1 MFGTKYDTAPKKY
14 NTSKTTIYQE
24 SNTPSYTE
32 DIEADLSYKGY
43 EGIIRGIVESY
54 ENAALVD
61 NYLRQAQ
68 KKEFE
73 MKACCMNE
81 DAIESFREASVGSA
95 TQIVVGSMQ
104 RFIAKIKGVMQN
116 YNQQIRKYFDK
127 KNIENFKRQV
137 KNLDKEKC
145 KEKTVDEY
153 EAPRYPDKLLAPMDI
168 ESLSNIIIHYTDEV
182 EGAKDTNVNTLD
194 DGKSTTQAM
203 SANNTNAK
211 VEVLR
216 VYPEVQKAKEEYDK
230 AKKAYDDA
238 KKAYDDEQ
246 DATKKAALQKP
257 MNDAKKPM
265 TDAEQAWKDAQA
277 KATEDDEKASTKV
290 TADNDADNT
299 DIADEMVKV
308 LLQPGLKLQSLSQ
321 QELDNAGLSDF
332 GELYHKMCYND
343 EASNIKIDPDVMF
356 KPLENGKTIL
366 SNFSQFE
373 KLFDSVANDAIKR
386 VKASK
391 LSDNAEQIKKLNRTC
406 SIMSNVCLQSTG
418 ILFKELQFGIHQ
430 ANTVFNLAIGSAV
443 SISLKGKANPQVNG
457 NGTPAAP
464 VPAGPAP
471 AAAAAPVPAAAA
483 PAPAAA
489 VPSINITRPAA
500 RPHN

>member
-81 DAIESFREASVGSA
+81 DAIESFHEASVGSA
-95 TQIVVGSMQ
+95 TQIVIGSMQ

-137 KNLDKEKC
+137 KNLNKEKC
-145 KEKTVDEY
+145 KEKTLDEY
-153 EAPRYPDKLLAPMDI
+153 EAPLYPDKLLA
-168 ESLSNIIIHYTDEV
+168 ELNIDLLNGLVIKFTEN
-182 EGAKDTNVNTLD
+182 GANATDTNEHT
-194 DGKSTTQAM
+194 DGAVTTQAM
-203 SANNTNAK
+203 TADNGGAQITAVTVDLDQQLTNTTNAYNTAKAEYDK
-211 VEVLR
+211 VADPNGDPKTGFTKAQVDEAKSKMNGAKSKMDDA
-216 VYPEVQKAKEEYDK
+216 QKAKDNSK
-230 AKKAYDDA
+230 
-238 KKAYDDEQ
+238 
-246 DATKKAALQKP
+246 TNKP
-257 MNDAKKPM
+257 TSVSMEVND
-265 TDAEQAWKDAQA
+265 
-277 KATEDDEKASTKV
+277 
-290 TADNDADNT
+290 DADNT
-299 DIADEMVKV
+299 AIADEMVRA
-308 LLQPGLKLQSLSQ
+308 LLIPGINNGLTEEEVQK
-321 QELDNAGLSDF
+321 AGLSDF
-332 GELYHKMCYND
+332 GELYHKMCYKP
-343 EASNIKIDPDVMF
+343 EESNVKIDPDVMF
-356 KPLENGKTIL
+356 KPLENGKNIL
-366 SNFSQFE
+366 TTFSNFEKQFDA
-373 KLFDSVANDAIKR
+373 LANNAIKSA
-386 VKASK
+386 KASK
-391 LSDNAEQIKKLNRTC
+391 LSDNAEQIKVLNRNCTV
-406 SIMSNVCLQSTG
+406 MSNVCLQSTG

-443 SISLKGKANPQVNG
+443 SISLKGKGKPQVNG
-457 NGTPAAP
+457 NGTPA
-464 VPAGPAP
+464 PAGPAP
-471 AAAAAPVPAAAA
+471 AG
-483 PAPAAA
+483 PAPAGPTPAA
-489 VPSINITRPAA
+489 GGTGGAPSLNITRPIT

>member
-81 DAIESFREASVGSA
+81 DAIESFHEASVGSA
-95 TQIVVGSMQ
+95 TQIVIGSMQ

-145 KEKTVDEY
+145 KEKTLDEY
-153 EAPRYPDKLLAPMDI
+153 EAPLYPETLLAP
-168 ESLSNIIIHYTDEV
+168 LNIDLLNGLVIKFTENGANATDTNEHIDGATKTKAISADNGGAQIKVAEV
-182 EGAKDTNVNTLD
+182 DLVKDAEIKLQQAKDNQTKINTDANATDNDKTAAATAVTKAQTKLD
-194 DGKSTTQAM
+194 
-203 SANNTNAK
+203 
-211 VEVLR
+211 E
-216 VYPEVQKAKEEYDK
+216 
-230 AKKAYDDA
+230 AKKAA
-238 KKAYDDEQ
+238 ENNGSNTSAS
-246 DATKKAALQKP
+246 AT
-257 MNDAKKPM
+257 MEVND
-265 TDAEQAWKDAQA
+265 
-277 KATEDDEKASTKV
+277 
-290 TADNDADNT
+290 DADNT
-299 DIADEMVKV
+299 AIADEMIRA
-308 LLQPGLKLQSLSQ
+308 LLHNGIGKGLT
-321 QELDNAGLSDF
+321 QEEVQKAGLSDF
-332 GELYHKMCYND
+332 GELYHKMCYKP
-343 EASNIKIDPDVMF
+343 EESNVKIDPDVMF
-356 KPLENGKTIL
+356 KPLENGKNIL
-366 SNFSQFE
+366 TAFSNFEKQFDA
-373 KLFDSVANDAIKR
+373 LANNAIKNA
-386 VKASK
+386 KASK
-391 LSDNAEQIKKLNRTC
+391 LSDNAAQIKALNRNCTV
-406 SIMSNVCLQSTG
+406 MSNVCLQSTG

-443 SISLKGKANPQVNG
+443 SISLKGKGKPQVN
-457 NGTPAAP
+457 NSSNETPAEDSAP
-464 VPAGPAP
+464 KDEAEKKDVSDKEGDSDTQQGVFSKIGQGLKKILPG
-471 AAAAAPVPAAAA
+471 
-483 PAPAAA
+483 
-489 VPSINITRPAA
+489 SDSNS
-500 RPHN
+500 